1 MSGTSLDGVDVAHIQ
16 FRIKITKWTFH
27 VIKNETIPYNS
38 TWINTLKTAV
48 DFSETE
54 LEELNHEYTSLLASI
69 ISSFITR
76 HKIQNIQAVCSHGHT
91 ILHQPI
97 KGITLQIGNLPI
109 LSDLLGQTVVCDFRV
124 QDVLLGGQGAP
135 LV

>member
-1 MSGTSLDGVDVAHIQ
+1 MLLKMRL
-16 FRIKITKWTFH
+16 FRI
-27 VIKNETIPYNS
+27 
-38 TWINTLKTAV
+38 INLDKHTKTAV

-97 KGITLQIGNLPI
+97 KGITSNWNLPI
-109 LSDLLGQTVVCDFRV
+109 LSDLLGQTVVCDFRS
-124 QDVLLGGQGAP
+124 DVLLGGQGPSRSHRRPFYLLNMTIA
-135 LV
+135 